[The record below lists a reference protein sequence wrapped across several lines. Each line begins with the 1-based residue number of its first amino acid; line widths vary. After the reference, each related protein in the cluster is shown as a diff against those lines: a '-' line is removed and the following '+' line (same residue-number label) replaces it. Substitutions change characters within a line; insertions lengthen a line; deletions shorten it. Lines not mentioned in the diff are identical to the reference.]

1 LAAISTKI
9 AAIGRGISKMQ
20 RREFITLVG
29 GAASVPFAAR
39 AQQLRKIPTIGF
51 MSVSTP
57 AAWGRFVTAF
67 EQRLRELG
75 WVNGQT
81 VAIEYRWAEGRTERF
96 IEISAEFVRLKVDV
110 ILTGGSAV
118 LAAKQAT
125 STIPIVFALAN
136 DPLGA
141 GLVASL
147 SRPGGNVTGLSLQG
161 PDIGSKRLGLMRE
174 ALPDLRRLAIVANPA
189 SPQAASELDEASAAA
204 RTLGLEPIRME
215 IRRAE
220 DFASAIEALRGRAD
234 ALYAC
239 ADALI
244 SANASRINTL
254 ALAARL
260 PTMFYAREYIDG
272 GGFMSY
278 GPNVPELFRRAA
290 DFVDKIL
297 KGAKP
302 GDIPVEQPTTLEL
315 IVNLKTAKTLE
326 ITVPATLLATADE
339 VIE

>member
-1 LAAISTKI
+1 MK
-9 AAIGRGISKMQ
+9 
-20 RREFITLVG
+20 RREFITLIG
-29 GAASVPFAAR
+29 GAAASVPLAAR
-39 AQQLRKIPTIGF
+39 AQQAGNIPTIGF

-57 AAWGRFVTAF
+57 AAWSHFVVAF

-75 WVNGQT
+75 WINGRT

-96 IEISAEFVRLKVDV
+96 VEISAEFVRLKVDL

-118 LAAKQAT
+118 LAAKRAT

-174 ALPDLRRLAIVANPA
+174 AIPGLHRLAIIANPA
-189 SPQAASELDEASAAA
+189 SPQAASELNEALTAA
-204 RTLGLEPIRME
+204 RTLGLEPIGLE

-220 DFASAIEALRGRAD
+220 DFAPAIEGLKGRAD

-254 ALAARL
+254 AQAARL
-260 PTMFYAREYIDG
+260 PTMFYAREYIEG

-278 GPNVPELFRRAA
+278 GPDVPELFRRAA
-290 DFVDKIL
+290 EFTDRIL

-315 IVNLKTAKTLE
+315 IVNLKTARSLGL
-326 ITVPATLLATADE
+326 TVPPTLLARADE

>member
-1 LAAISTKI
+1 
-9 AAIGRGISKMQ
+9 M
-20 RREFITLVG
+20 RRRQFITFIG
-29 GAASVPFAAR
+29 GAAAALPLAAR
-39 AQQLRKIPTIGF
+39 AQQTKIPTIGF

-57 AAWGRFVTAF
+57 TAWSHFVAAF
-67 EQRLRELG
+67 EQRLAELN
-75 WVNGQT
+75 WINGRT
-81 VAIEYRWAEGRTERF
+81 VAIEYRWAEGRSERF
-96 IEISAEFVRLKVDV
+96 VEISAEFVRLKVDV

-125 STIPIVFALAN
+125 QTIPIVFALAN

-174 ALPDLRRLAIVANPA
+174 ALPGLRRLAIIANPA
-189 SPQAASELDEASAAA
+189 SPQAAAELQEVKAEAVG
-204 RTLGLEPIRME
+204 LGFDPVGLE

-220 DFASAIEALRGRAD
+220 DFAPAIDALKGRAD

-244 SANASRINTL
+244 SANAAHINAL

-260 PTMFYAREYIDG
+260 PTMFYAREYIQG

-278 GPNVPELFRRAA
+278 GPNVPRLFRRSA

-297 KGAKP
+297 RGTKP
-302 GDIPVEQPTTLEL
+302 GEIPVEQPTTLEL
-315 IVNLKTAKTLE
+315 IINLKTAKSLGL
-326 ITVPATLLATADE
+326 VLSLTLLATADDVME
-339 VIE
+339 

>member
-1 LAAISTKI
+1 MK
-9 AAIGRGISKMQ
+9 
-20 RREFITLVG
+20 RREFIFALG
-29 GAASVPFAAR
+29 GAVAGLPLATQ
-39 AQQLRKIPTIGF
+39 AQQKLPTIGF
-51 MSVSTP
+51 LSVSTP
-57 AAWGRFVTAF
+57 TAWSHFVAAF
-67 EQRLRELG
+67 EQRLGELG
-75 WVNGQT
+75 WVDGRNI
-81 VAIEYRWAEGRTERF
+81 AIEYRWAEGRSERF
-96 IEISAEFVRLKVDV
+96 VEIAAEFVRLKVDV
-110 ILTGGSAV
+110 IVTGGSAV
-118 LAAKQAT
+118 LAAKKAT
-125 STIPIVFALAN
+125 SEIPIVFALAN

-161 PDIGSKRLGLMRE
+161 PDIASKRLGLMRE
-174 ALPDLRRLAIVANPA
+174 ALPGLRRLAIIANPA
-189 SPQAASELDEASAAA
+189 SPQAASELDDAQTAA
-204 RTLGLEPIRME
+204 RALGIESVGLE

-220 DFASAIEALRGRAD
+220 DFAPAIEKLKGRAD

-244 SANASRINTL
+244 SANAARINTL

-260 PTMFYAREYIDG
+260 PTMFYAREYLEG

-278 GPNVPELFRRAA
+278 GANVPELFRRSA

-315 IVNLKTAKTLE
+315 IVNLKTAKALGLD
-326 ITVPATLLATADE
+326 VPPTLLARVDE

>member
-1 LAAISTKI
+1 MKRRKFI
-9 AAIGRGISKMQ
+9 A
-20 RREFITLVG
+20 LLG
-29 GAASVPFAAR
+29 GAAVARPLTAR
-39 AQQLRKIPTIGF
+39 AQPAAKTPTIGF

-57 AAWGRFVTAF
+57 AAWSHFVPAF
-67 EQRLRELG
+67 EQRLGELG
-75 WVNGQT
+75 WNNGRNVT
-81 VAIEYRWAEGRTERF
+81 IEYRWAEGRSARF
-96 IEISAEFVRLKVDV
+96 VEISAEFVRMNVDV
-110 ILTGGSAV
+110 IVTGGSAV
-118 LAAKQAT
+118 FAARRAT

-161 PDIGSKRLGLMRE
+161 PDIGNKRLGLVHE
-174 ALPDLRRLAIVANPA
+174 ALPGLHRLAVIANPA
-189 SPQAASELDEASAAA
+189 SPQAASELDEVRNAA
-204 RTLGLEPIRME
+204 RGLDIEVTGLE

-220 DFASAIEALRGRAD
+220 DFAPAIEALKGRAD
-234 ALYAC
+234 AIYAC

-244 SANASRINTL
+244 SANAGRINGL

-260 PTMFYAREYIDG
+260 PTMFYAREYLDG

-278 GPNVPELFRRAA
+278 GPNVPDLFRRSAN
-290 DFVDKIL
+290 FVDKIL

-302 GDIPVEQPTTLEL
+302 GDIPVEQPAKFEL
-315 IVNLKTAKTLE
+315 AINLKTAKALGL
-326 ITVPATLLATADE
+326 TVPPTLLATADE

>member
-1 LAAISTKI
+1 MK
-9 AAIGRGISKMQ
+9 
-20 RREFITLVG
+20 RREFITLLG
-29 GAASVPFAAR
+29 GAAASAPFAAR
-39 AQQLRKIPTIGF
+39 AQQTRKIPTIGF

-57 AAWGRFVTAF
+57 AAWSHFVVAF

-75 WVNGQT
+75 WINGQT

-96 IEISAEFVRLKVDV
+96 VEISAEFVRLKVNL

-118 LAAKQAT
+118 LAAKRAT

-161 PDIGSKRLGLMRE
+161 PDIGSKRLVLMRE
-174 ALPDLRRLAIVANPA
+174 ALPGLHRLAIIANPA
-189 SPQAASELDEASAAA
+189 SPQAASELDEALAAA
-204 RTLGLEPIRME
+204 RILGLDPVGLEL
-215 IRRAE
+215 RRAE
-220 DFASAIEALRGRAD
+220 DFAPAIDALKGRAD

-260 PTMFYAREYIDG
+260 PTMFYAREYIEG

-315 IVNLKTAKTLE
+315 IVDLKTAKSLGL
-326 ITVPATLLATADE
+326 TVPPTLLARADE

>member
-1 LAAISTKI
+1 
-9 AAIGRGISKMQ
+9 M
-20 RREFITLVG
+20 RRRQFITFIG
-29 GAASVPFAAR
+29 GAAAALPLAAR
-39 AQQLRKIPTIGF
+39 AQQTKIPTIGF

-57 AAWGRFVTAF
+57 TAWSHFVAAF
-67 EQRLRELG
+67 EQRLVELNWIDG
-75 WVNGQT
+75 RT
-81 VAIEYRWAEGRTERF
+81 VAIEYRWAEGRSERF
-96 IEISAEFVRLKVDV
+96 VEISAEFVRLKVDV

-125 STIPIVFALAN
+125 QTIPIVFALAN

-174 ALPDLRRLAIVANPA
+174 ALPGLRRLAIVANPA
-189 SPQAASELDEASAAA
+189 SPQAAAELQEVKAEAVG
-204 RTLGLEPIRME
+204 LGFDPVGLE

-220 DFASAIEALRGRAD
+220 DFASAIDALKGRAD

-244 SANASRINTL
+244 SANAAHINAL

-260 PTMFYAREYIDG
+260 PTMFYAREYIQG

-278 GPNVPELFRRAA
+278 GPNVPVLFRRSA

-297 KGAKP
+297 RGTKP

-315 IVNLKTAKTLE
+315 IINLKTAKSLGL
-326 ITVPATLLATADE
+326 ALSSTLLATADE

>member
-1 LAAISTKI
+1 MK
-9 AAIGRGISKMQ
+9 
-20 RREFITLVG
+20 RREFILALG
-29 GAASVPFAAR
+29 GVAVASPFAAQ
-39 AQQLRKIPTIGF
+39 AQPKLPTIGF
-51 MSVSTP
+51 LSVSTP
-57 AAWGRFVTAF
+57 AAWSHFVAAF
-67 EQRLRELG
+67 EQRLGELG
-75 WVNGQT
+75 WINGRN
-81 VAIEYRWAEGRTERF
+81 VAIEYRWAEGRSERF
-96 IEISAEFVRLKVDV
+96 VEISAEFVRLKVDV
-110 ILTGGSAV
+110 IVTGGSAV
-118 LAAKQAT
+118 LAAKRAT
-125 STIPIVFALAN
+125 SEIPIVFALAN

-174 ALPDLRRLAIVANPA
+174 ALPGLHRLAIIANPA
-189 SPQAASELDEASAAA
+189 SPQAASELDEVQTAA
-204 RTLGLEPIRME
+204 RAVGIEPTGLE

-220 DFASAIEALRGRAD
+220 DFASAIEALKGRAD

-244 SANASRINTL
+244 SANAARINTQ

-260 PTMFYAREYIDG
+260 PTMFYAREYLEG
-272 GGFMSY
+272 GGLMSY
-278 GPNVPELFRRAA
+278 GANVPDLFRRAA

-297 KGAKP
+297 RGAKP

-315 IVNLKTAKTLE
+315 VVNLKTANALGL
-326 ITVPATLLATADE
+326 TVPPTLLARADE

>member
-1 LAAISTKI
+1 
-9 AAIGRGISKMQ
+9 M
-20 RREFITLVG
+20 RRRQFITLIG
-29 GAASVPFAAR
+29 GAATLPVAAR
-39 AQQLRKIPTIGF
+39 AQQTAKIIPTIGF

-57 AAWGRFVTAF
+57 TAWSPFVAAF
-67 EQRLRELG
+67 EQRLAELN
-75 WVNGQT
+75 WINGRT
-81 VAIEYRWAEGRTERF
+81 VAIEYRWAEGRSERF
-96 IEISAEFVRLKVDV
+96 VEISAEFVRLNVDV

-118 LAAKQAT
+118 LAAKRAT
-125 STIPIVFALAN
+125 QTIPIVFALAN

-174 ALPDLRRLAIVANPA
+174 ALPGLRRLAIIANPA
-189 SPQAASELDEASAAA
+189 SPQAAAELQEVKAEAVG
-204 RTLGLEPIRME
+204 LGFDPAGLE
-215 IRRAE
+215 IRRTE
-220 DFASAIEALRGRAD
+220 DFAPAIDALKGRAD

-244 SANASRINTL
+244 SANAAHINAL
-254 ALAARL
+254 AMAARL
-260 PTMFYAREYIDG
+260 PTMFYAREYIQG

-278 GPNVPELFRRAA
+278 GPNVPDLFRRSA

-297 KGAKP
+297 RGTKP
-302 GDIPVEQPTTLEL
+302 GDIPVEQPTKLEL
-315 IVNLKTAKTLE
+315 IINLKTAKSLGL
-326 ITVPATLLATADE
+326 VLPSTLLATADE

>member
-1 LAAISTKI
+1 
-9 AAIGRGISKMQ
+9 M
-20 RREFITLVG
+20 RRRQFITLIS
-29 GAASVPFAAR
+29 AAAALPLAAR
-39 AQQLRKIPTIGF
+39 AQQTTKMPTIGF
-51 MSVSTP
+51 MGVSTP
-57 AAWGRFVTAF
+57 TAWSHFVAAF
-67 EQRLRELG
+67 EQRLAELN
-75 WVNGQT
+75 WINGRT
-81 VAIEYRWAEGRTERF
+81 VAIEYRWAEGRSERF
-96 IEISAEFVRLKVDV
+96 VEISAEFVRLKVDV

-118 LAAKQAT
+118 QAAKRASQ
-125 STIPIVFALAN
+125 TIPIVFALAN

-174 ALPDLRRLAIVANPA
+174 AVPGLRRLAIIANPA
-189 SPQAASELDEASAAA
+189 SPQAAAELDEVKAKAIG
-204 RTLGLEPIRME
+204 LGLDPVGLE

-220 DFASAIEALRGRAD
+220 DFAAAIGALKGRAD

-244 SANASRINTL
+244 SANAARINAL

-260 PTMFYAREYIDG
+260 PTMFYAREYLEG
-272 GGFMSY
+272 GGFMTY
-278 GPNVPELFRRAA
+278 GPNVPDLFRRSA
-290 DFVDKIL
+290 DFVDKVL
-297 KGAKP
+297 RGSKP

-315 IVNLKTAKTLE
+315 IVNLQTAKTLGL
-326 ITVPATLLATADE
+326 VLSPTLLATADE

>member
-1 LAAISTKI
+1 MK
-9 AAIGRGISKMQ
+9 
-20 RREFITLVG
+20 RREFIAALG
-29 GAASVPFAAR
+29 GVTASVPFAAR
-39 AQQLRKIPTIGF
+39 AQPAGKIPTIGF

-57 AAWGRFVTAF
+57 AAWGHFVQAF
-67 EQRLRELG
+67 EQRLGELG
-75 WVNGQT
+75 WVNGRN

-96 IEISAEFVRLKVDV
+96 VEISAEFVRLKVDV

-118 LAAKQAT
+118 LAAKRAT

-174 ALPDLRRLAIVANPA
+174 ALPGLNRLAIIANPA
-189 SPQAASELDEASAAA
+189 SAQAASELDEVRRESH
-204 RTLGLEPIRME
+204 TLGFEPAGLE

-220 DFASAIEALRGRAD
+220 DFAPAIEALKGRAD

-244 SANASRINTL
+244 SANAAHINTL
-254 ALAARL
+254 AQAARL
-260 PTMFYAREYIDG
+260 PTMFYAREYLAG

-278 GPNVPELFRRAA
+278 GPNVRDLFRRSA
-290 DFVDKIL
+290 DFVNKIL
-297 KGAKP
+297 RGAKP

-315 IVNLKTAKTLE
+315 IVDLKTAKALGL
-326 ITVPATLLATADE
+326 TVPPTLLARADE

>member
-1 LAAISTKI
+1 MRRRAFI
-9 AAIGRGISKMQ
+9 AA
-20 RREFITLVG
+20 LG
-29 GAASVPFAAR
+29 GAAMSAPFTAR
-39 AQQLRKIPTIGF
+39 AQQAAKLPTIGF
-51 MSVSTP
+51 LSVSTP
-57 AAWGRFVTAF
+57 TAWSHFVEAF
-67 EQRLRELG
+67 EQHLAELG
-75 WVNGQT
+75 WTNGRT
-81 VAIEYRWAEGRTERF
+81 VAIEYRWAEGRNERF
-96 IEISAEFVRLKVDV
+96 VEISAEFVRLKVDV
-110 ILTGGSAV
+110 IVTGGSAV

-125 STIPIVFALAN
+125 SVIPIVFALGN

-161 PDIGSKRLGLMRE
+161 PDIASKRLGLMRE
-174 ALPDLRRLAIVANPA
+174 ALPGLRRLAIIANPA
-189 SPQAASELDEASAAA
+189 SPQAASELNEVKTEAV
-204 RTLGLEPIRME
+204 TLGFEPTGLE

-220 DFASAIEALRGRAD
+220 DFAAALEALKGHAD

-244 SANASRINTL
+244 SANAARINAL

-260 PTMFYAREYIDG
+260 PTMFYAREYLEG

-278 GPNVPELFRRAA
+278 GPNVPDLFRRAA

-302 GDIPVEQPTTLEL
+302 GDIPVEQPTKLEL
-315 IVNLKTAKTLE
+315 IVNLKTANALGLD
-326 ITVPATLLATADE
+326 VPPTLLARADE

>member
-1 LAAISTKI
+1 MK
-9 AAIGRGISKMQ
+9 
-20 RREFITLVG
+20 RREFIALVA
-29 GAASVPFAAR
+29 GAVASAPFT
-39 AQQLRKIPTIGF
+39 AQAQRPAKLPTIGF

-57 AAWGRFVTAF
+57 AAWNRFVAAF
-67 EQRLRELG
+67 EQRLDELG
-75 WVNGQT
+75 WINGRT
-81 VAIEYRWAEGRTERF
+81 VAIEYRWSEGRSARF
-96 IEISAEFVRLKVDV
+96 VEISEEFVRLKVDV

-125 STIPIVFALAN
+125 QTIPIVFALAN

-174 ALPDLRRLAIVANPA
+174 ALPGLRRPAIIANPA
-189 SPQAASELDEASAAA
+189 SPQAASELDEVKTQA
-204 RTLGLEPIRME
+204 RSLGLEPTGLE

-220 DFASAIEALRGRAD
+220 DFAPAIEALKGRAD
-234 ALYAC
+234 ALYVC

-244 SANASRINTL
+244 SANAARINAL

-260 PTMFYAREYIDG
+260 PTMFYAREYLEG

-278 GPNVPELFRRAA
+278 GPNVPELFRRSA

-297 KGAKP
+297 RGTKP
-302 GDIPVEQPTTLEL
+302 GDIPVEQPTKLEL
-315 IVNLKTAKTLE
+315 IVNLKTAKAIGL
-326 ITVPATLLATADE
+326 TVPESFLLRADE

>member
-1 LAAISTKI
+1 MK
-9 AAIGRGISKMQ
+9 
-20 RREFITLVG
+20 RREFIGLVA
-29 GAASVPFAAR
+29 GAAASAPFTAQ
-39 AQQLRKIPTIGF
+39 AQQPAKLPTIGF

-57 AAWGRFVTAF
+57 AAWNRFVAAF
-67 EQRLRELG
+67 EQRLGELG
-75 WVNGQT
+75 WIDGRT
-81 VAIEYRWAEGRTERF
+81 VAIEYRWSEGRSARF
-96 IEISAEFVRLKVDV
+96 VEISEEFVRLKVDV

-118 LAAKQAT
+118 LAARQAT
-125 STIPIVFALAN
+125 RTIPIVFALAN

-174 ALPDLRRLAIVANPA
+174 ALPGLRRLAIIANPA
-189 SPQAASELDEASAAA
+189 SPQAASELDEVKTQA
-204 RTLGLEPIRME
+204 RSLGLEPTGLE

-220 DFASAIEALRGRAD
+220 DFAPAIEALKDSAD
-234 ALYAC
+234 AVYAC

-244 SANASRINTL
+244 SANAARINAL

-260 PTMFYAREYIDG
+260 PTMFYAREYLEG

-278 GPNVPELFRRAA
+278 GPNVPELFRRSA

-297 KGAKP
+297 RGTKP
-302 GDIPVEQPTTLEL
+302 GDIPVEQPTKLEL
-315 IVNLKTAKTLE
+315 IVNLKTAKSIGL
-326 ITVPATLLATADE
+326 TVPESFLLRADE